1 MAKNTENKTPY
12 KIKAT
17 ITLMDGRLY
26 AGEIPICTLTESEA
40 KEAGNSVESLETFV
54 GSRLVEERHD
64 TIWTAF
70 LAARRE
76 FRPVIKTGRNSFL
89 KKNGKDYE
97 YATFDDIVRA
107 TFPALSEHG
116 LMVVQKT
123 DAERGTVVTSVV
135 QVSTG
140 ETISDGGTAICVK
153 NAADPQAFAAGL
165 GWAKRLGLSTILGIT
180 STDDDT
186 TGESALGF

>member
-1 MAKNTENKTPY
+1 MAKDTENKTPY
-12 KIKAT
+12 EIKVT
-17 ITLMDGRLY
+17 VTLRDGRLY
-26 AGEIPICTLTESEA
+26 VGDIPIFALTESEA
-40 KEAGNSVESLETFV
+40 EEAGNTVESLEAYV
-54 GSRLVEERHD
+54 GERLVEERHD

-76 FRPVIKTGRNSFL
+76 FRPVIKTGRNQFL

-97 YATFDDIVRA
+97 YATIDDIVRA

-123 DAERGTVVTSVV
+123 DAERGTVVTSIV